1 MATTQSNAGIVQ
13 QEVRMEA
20 QRQWRDPLI
29 GQYYISRDESGAV
42 VKAGRIRDKSGDMFL
57 LTVYEANGS
66 RRGEIVEPATM
77 TGWELYIDELN
88 WRRAYSR

>member
-1 MATTQSNAGIVQ
+1 MSTTQGNAGVVQ
-13 QEVRMEA
+13 QGRIME

-29 GQYYISRDESGAV
+29 GQYFISRDESGAAI
-42 VKAGRIRDKSGDMFL
+42 KLGRVRDKTGDMFL

-66 RRGEIVEPATM
+66 RRGEIVEPAHM
-77 TGWELYIDELN
+77 TGWELYIDEVN